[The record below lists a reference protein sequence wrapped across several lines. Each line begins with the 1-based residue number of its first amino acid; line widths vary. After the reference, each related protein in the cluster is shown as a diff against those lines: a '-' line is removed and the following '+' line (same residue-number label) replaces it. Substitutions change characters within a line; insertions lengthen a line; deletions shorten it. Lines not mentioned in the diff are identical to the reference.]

1 MTIVVLAY
9 ELRGETHFL
18 VNLRHSFI
26 QQKFSRRFR
35 LAKNFGVYWD
45 TCVER
50 IISCTRRFLKGRIL
64 GFPADLTVEQKGA
77 CSKPARAIHLA
88 TAYQKRVNYEIR

>member
-1 MTIVVLAY
+1 MTIVVLVL
-9 ELRGETHFL
+9 ELQVETHFL

-26 QQKFSRRFR
+26 QQQFSRRFR

-45 TCVER
+45 TCVAR
-50 IISCTRRFLKGRIL
+50 IVSCTNRFFKGMVL

-77 CSKPARAIHLA
+77 CSKPARTIHLA
-88 TAYQKRVNYEIR
+88 PSNSLSEEG